1 MRGNPQV
8 SPFRNGC
15 ITSGYGLRSFPR
27 MSPLVRT
34 PEVVELR
41 SFCAAADLGSL
52 GRAAVRIH
60 VSQPAL
66 SKRQQSLEA
75 VAGVR
80 LLERSS
86 RGVTL
91 AHSGRRL

>member
-1 MRGNPQV
+1 
-8 SPFRNGC
+8 
-15 ITSGYGLRSFPR
+15 

-41 SFCAAADLGSL
+41 SFCTAADLGSL
-52 GRAAVRIH
+52 GRAAVRVR

-66 SKRQQSLEA
+66 SKRPQVLKPSRGYGCWTA
-75 VAGVR
+75 P
-80 LLERSS
+80 S

-91 AHSGRRL
+91 APSGRRL